1 MFGWLKKAVGATGRS
16 PAFADPKPA
25 KPEFREV
32 ATTLD
37 GRDITRGWLTESM
50 ALPSQ
55 DPVLEKLG
63 GGKYDIYREVLSDWQ
78 VRSVFQQRQLALT
91 ACEWTVEPG
100 GTKRADKNAAAWL
113 EETLETVG
121 WDDATQGMHFGVFY
135 GHAIAECLY
144 ARDGSTVAL
153 DAIKVRDRRRF
164 VFLPSGELRL
174 LTQAAPVRGEALPER
189 KFWIF
194 ATGADHDDE
203 PYGMG
208 LAHWL
213 YWPVQFKRGNI
224 KFWLIAAEKFGSP
237 TAVGWFPPGTSTED
251 RARLLSAL
259 KAIQLDS
266 GVILPDGMRAELLEA
281 KRAAG
286 IDYERLCVYLDQA
299 IAKICLGQVMTSE
312 AVGGQ
317 YKADVQNQVRQE
329 LIKADADLLCES
341 FNRGPARWL
350 TEWNFPGAAH
360 PRVYRLTEPE
370 EDLNGRADR
379 ERKLFDVGYRPTL
392 KQVEEVYGGEWE
404 AVPAPSP
411 PTPLPT
417 GEGSPNPPPPLP
429 PPGDAPAFAD
439 PPNPSPAGRGAGV
452 RAEDPTAP
460 LVERLGAE
468 SAPLVDALLE
478 PVRRLLD
485 VYIEDGRDL
494 DDFREALADL
504 YPDLDGRA
512 FADLMAQ
519 ALAVADAAGRFEAA
533 RPTPPA
539 PVASHAAPLSIH
551 PHITVNLSEPA
562 APQITVNVPE
572 QAAPA
577 VTVEAPQITVN
588 LPEQAAPAVTVEAP
602 QITVNVPE
610 PDPQIA
616 ADRAETARLDR
627 ERAAEALAFSRE
639 AIDALRSGDA

>member
-1 MFGWLKKAVGATGRS
+1 MFGWFRKKT
-16 PAFADPKPA
+16 PAFAEPKPA

-37 GRDITRGWLTESM
+37 GRDITRGWLSDSL

-55 DPVLEKLG
+55 DTVLEKIG

-113 EETLETVG
+113 EETLKTVG

-135 GHAIAECLY
+135 GFAIAECLY
-144 ARDGSTVAL
+144 ARDGATVAL

-164 VFLPSGELRL
+164 VFMPSGELRL
-174 LTQAAPVRGEALPER
+174 LTQADPMRGEALPER
-189 KFWIF
+189 KFWTF
-194 ATGADHDDE
+194 CTGADHDDE
-203 PYGMG
+203 PHGMG

-237 TAVGWFPPGTSTED
+237 TAVGWFPPGTSSED
-251 RARLLSAL
+251 RARLLAAL
-259 KAIQLDS
+259 KAMQLDS

-286 IDYERLCVYLDQA
+286 IDYERLCIYLDQA
-299 IAKICLGQVMTSE
+299 IAKICLGQIMTSE

-350 TEWNFPGAAH
+350 TEWNFPGAA
-360 PRVYRLTEPE
+360 PPYVFRLTEPE
-370 EDLNGRADR
+370 EDLNGRAER

-392 KQVEEVYGGEWE
+392 QQVKETYGGEWE
-404 AVPAPSP
+404 AVPADVAPDSGPDSGTAGEQIAPDIQDDGLP
-411 PTPLPT
+411 PTPV
-417 GEGSPNPPPPLP
+417 
-429 PPGDAPAFAD
+429 AFAD
-439 PPNPSPAGRGAGV
+439 PPEPD
-452 RAEDPTAP
+452 DPMVP

-468 SAPLVDALLE
+468 SAPLIDALLE
-478 PVRRLLD
+478 PVRQLLD
-485 VYIEDGRDL
+485 TYIEDGRDL

-504 YPDLDGRA
+504 YPDLDGRT
-512 FADLMAQ
+512 FTDLMAQ
-519 ALAVADAAGRFEAA
+519 AMAVADAAGRFEAGQPPEPMRQ
-533 RPTPPA
+533 RPSSAPPEFSS
-539 PVASHAAPLSIH
+539 P
-551 PHITVNLSEPA
+551 ITVQPHVTIHLADPA
-562 APQITVNVPE
+562 APNITVNVPE
-572 QAAPA
+572 QP
-577 VTVEAPQITVN
+577 VPNITVEAPQVTVHVPELPAPTVN
-588 LPEQAAPAVTVEAP
+588 LAAPQVSVH
-602 QITVNVPE
+602 I
-610 PDPQIA
+610 PDPPPPSDLEIQIA
-616 ADRAETARLDR
+616 RDRAETARLER
-627 ERAAEALAFSRE
+627 ERSAEQLAFARE
-639 AIDALRSGDA
+639 SIQRLKDDDA